1 MSAEARIAAGDRAP
15 VAFIGLGNMGSPMAD
30 RLIAAGH
37 RVTGFDVSEAARA
50 QLEASGGTSATTAI
64 DAARAADLVIL
75 MLPNSD
81 IVEAVLTGDGG
92 LLEAVAPGTLIVDM
106 SSSEPLRTRA
116 LADAV
121 VSAGAR
127 LIDAPVSGGVKGA
140 VNGTL
145 TIMVGGAADDA
156 ARANP
161 VLEVLGTPT
170 HVGPVGAG
178 HALKSI
184 NNLMSASHLWVTSEA
199 MLTGMAFGLDPEVML
214 AAINRSSGRSGSTE
228 HKWPNFIVGETYDS
242 GFALALMLKDMR
254 IATGLA
260 ERLGIPHT
268 VSDVVVEHWGAASE
282 ELGAGA
288 DHTEVARWLR
298 RRLPEADR
306 EQTAA
311 APGATDQEQERAS

>member
-1 MSAEARIAAGDRAP
+1 MSSGTAIG
-15 VAFIGLGNMGSPMAD
+15 FIGLGNMGAPMAD

-37 RVTGFDVSEAARA
+37 RVIGFDVSDAARDRLA
-50 QLEASGGTSATTAI
+50 ASGGASA
-64 DAARAADLVIL
+64 DAAVDVARTADVVIL

-81 IVEAVLTGDGG
+81 IVEAVLTGEGG
-92 LLEAVAPGTLIVDM
+92 ILEAVAPGTLIVDM

-116 LADAV
+116 LADTVTA
-121 VSAGAR
+121 AGAR

-145 TIMVGGAADDA
+145 TIMVGGDDEDA
-156 ARANP
+156 ARAHA
-161 VLEVLGTPT
+161 VLELLGTPT

-242 GFALALMLKDMR
+242 GFALALMLKDMK

-260 ERLGIPHT
+260 DRLGIPHT
-268 VSDVVVEHWGAASE
+268 VSDVVVDHWSVASA
-282 ELGAGA
+282 ELGPAA

-298 RRLPEADR
+298 RRLADAEPEPNDH
-306 EQTAA
+306 
-311 APGATDQEQERAS
+311 EQERAS